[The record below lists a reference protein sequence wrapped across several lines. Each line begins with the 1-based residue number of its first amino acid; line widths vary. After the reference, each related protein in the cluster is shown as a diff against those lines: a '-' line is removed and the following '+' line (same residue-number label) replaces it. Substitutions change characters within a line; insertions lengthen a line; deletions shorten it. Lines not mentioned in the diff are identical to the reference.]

1 MNILLVEDDPGIG
14 RFVTR
19 GLTAC
24 GYRVAWERDGS
35 RALELLAGNGFSA
48 ALIDLGLPDCDG
60 LDLCR
65 TLRSAGRQ
73 VPVLMLTARGALQD
87 RLDGFAAGA
96 DDYLPKPFA
105 FDEMVARLTAI
116 VRRGAPAV
124 AAEPRFGTLSIDVS
138 RGAARVGEENVP
150 LSRREFAL
158 LSVLVAQGGG
168 VVTRAALAQAV
179 WGSDEVSDNALDVY
193 ISYVRRRLAQHTGAP
208 AIATARGV
216 GFRLVAAE
224 PASAQRTSA
233 S

>member
-35 RALELLAGNGFSA
+35 RALELLAGDGFSA

-65 TLRSAGRQ
+65 TLRSTGRQ

-105 FDEMVARLTAI
+105 FDEMVARLHAI
-116 VRRGAPAV
+116 VRRGAPA
-124 AAEPRFGTLSIDVS
+124 APSEPRFDTLTID
-138 RGAARVGEENVP
+138 AARGVAQVGDKNVP

-158 LSVLVAQGGG
+158 LGALVAQGGG
-168 VVTRAALAQAV
+168 VVPRAALAQAV

-193 ISYVRRRLAQHTGAP
+193 VSYVRRRLARLPGAP
-208 AIATARGV
+208 AIATARRV

-224 PASAQRTSA
+224 PASSQSTSA

>member
-35 RALELLAGNGFSA
+35 RALELLAGDGFSA

-65 TLRSAGRQ
+65 TLRSTGRQ

-105 FDEMVARLTAI
+105 FDEMVARLNAI
-116 VRRGAPAV
+116 VRRGAPA
-124 AAEPRFGTLSIDVS
+124 APAEPRFGTLSIDVS
-138 RGAARVGEENVP
+138 RGAAKVGEENVT

-158 LSVLVAQGGG
+158 LSALVAQGGG
-168 VVTRAALAQAV
+168 VVTRTALVQAV
-179 WGSDEVSDNALDVY
+179 WGSEEISDNALDVY
-193 ISYVRRRLAQHTGAP
+193 ISYVRRRLSRHLGAP
-208 AIATARGV
+208 TIATARGV
-216 GFRLVAAE
+216 GFRLVAAD
-224 PASAQRTSA
+224 PASSQRTSA